1 MLRHE
6 VHLMLE
12 GKQNGPNIASLTSE
26 ERNSYLCLFFPV
38 ILFKRMELSAAD
50 INDIPALL
58 GSQVRSIYFE

>member
-1 MLRHE
+1 
-6 VHLMLE
+6 MLE
-12 GKQNGPNIASLTSE
+12 GKKNGPNLPSLTSE
-26 ERNSYLCLFFPV
+26 ERNLYLCLFFPV